1 MSLSHTEIKRNA
13 ALASISASAALTIAK
28 LIVGLLTGSIG
39 ILSEAA
45 HSLIDLG
52 ATLITFFAVRISDKP
67 PDRDHPYGHGKIE
80 SVAALSETG
89 LLIATSVGIVWEA
102 VRRLIEGSM
111 AVEFSWWAV
120 LVMVLSITID
130 LIRSRALRAAAK
142 TTKSPAL
149 EADALH
155 FASDILSSAI
165 VLIGLGCVALGY
177 DRADSIAA
185 IGVAGFICVAALR
198 LGRRTID
205 ALIDTAPAG
214 IAERVQSIARRTPGV
229 VETGRVRSR
238 IAGATLHVDLEA
250 GVSRRLSLDRM
261 DEVRQDVAKRIC
273 AALPGTEIAVSTFPV
288 ALDDETIRERILM
301 IAAYHGHPIHHVT
314 VQHVGA
320 LLSISLDIEI
330 DGQQTLAQAHETA
343 TRLEVAIATAFG
355 GEVEVETHIEP
366 LMPDAVAGTAASD
379 ELTKAVAA
387 SIDAIAREL
396 PGVIDTHDVRVRQ
409 DLAGLFI
416 SFHCALAPEHRI
428 EFVHETVSRIEAR
441 LRQQWNAYRIV
452 AHAEPP
458 ELESLEGTIAG

>member
-288 ALDDETIRERILM
+288 ALDDETLRERILM

-343 TRLEVAIATAFG
+343 SRLEVAIAAAFG

-366 LMPDAVAGTAASD
+366 LMPDAVAGAPASA
-379 ELTKAVAA
+379 ELTSAVAA
-387 SIDAIAREL
+387 SIDAIARDL

-428 EFVHETVSRIEAR
+428 EFVHETVSRIETR

-458 ELESLEGTIAG
+458 ELETVKGTLAG